1 MAAPVCPRCRETFA
15 GQVGEGWL
23 TCQRC
28 NHRWMPNASN
38 AGKVAAPAAAQ
49 PPPPAIIPLPPAPA
63 TALPPVPVAAGVG
76 HHAESDEYAPN
87 ETGEMKRRTAALTNR
102 QSAVA
107 ATVDVD
113 PAQVPAALP
122 VTSGTDPFDPD
133 LFERMARQAQV
144 ERSQKDQQSTGERG
158 DRGDPPAA
166 MAVAQPVSAAV
177 PKKER
182 TVTARRITCPVC
194 GHGFSSTIPDDLPQ
208 ACPQCQTSFNLARGH
223 VVSGGAKANGGD
235 PLLGR
240 LLRGCLIDRKVG
252 EGGMGSV
259 YHARQLSLERSVA
272 IKVLPPELAR
282 NRNFISRFE
291 REAKSLA
298 RINHPNILHIYDF
311 GEDQQL
317 GIYFMIIEFVEGRDL
332 GDLLHESYTL
342 GQIEVLDILR
352 QAAMGL
358 EQAAEKGVI
367 HRDIKPDNLMLTKE
381 GICKVS
387 DFGLAKATTA
397 EKDVTTVG
405 VRVGTPAFMSPEQC
419 DGDDVDFRS
428 DIYNL
433 GCTAFLALT
442 GQLPYD
448 ADTPFAIMLKHKND
462 PVPSPRSF
470 NPNLDARVERLVMR
484 MIAKRPADRFD
495 TLRELVEQVEDLEVK
510 LAGTSTVLRKTRG
523 PFRAMNDLEAVEH
536 ARMTSSG
543 IRAATAERSPEAQGE
558 RKVSGRAPAVPVAKP
573 ASTPAPVGPALVP
586 DWLKPVEE
594 AKPRKTTSNLHPM
607 PTPRPTPQAG
617 TTSQREMKDLRSKLT
632 EARHRNMQDEAHT
645 LAAEGDRLAANGQ
658 LSAAADV
665 WTRAATMTPN
675 AAEAQSLL
683 QRAGKARRGRG
694 IGRLIKRLVIL
705 TLVLGLIVAA
715 AFYGVPVG
723 HNLLANQR
731 LEPLRSISAP
741 QARLTAL
748 EGFVVSYGTP
758 LEAYT
763 QVFKQSYPIIA
774 ADTARSDIAQLKV
787 QLAPPPPKV
796 DPAKPNKADQE
807 MSRLEALRADVAVP
821 WMTVATEARRVIAE
835 GEAKER
841 ARPILSEAEQQ
852 LAAMAADYEEIRAQW
867 AGGHQGAVAEL
878 AAKFRAK
885 HQRAGASAPAA
896 LPGRVVVVD
905 ADTGTTPAQVQIT
918 TRVQVAD
925 GGDRGVIAG
934 ESHLPPGETAFC
946 RYPRSTVTL
955 EITAPKYRSE
965 RIQIPPNADAAE
977 QTVTIVMHPG
987 EAWRAQVARQPR
999 WLSLNPLPGSPFA
1012 LLRTPEHLAL
1022 VRLATGELRSALTR
1036 AQAPVAASSDGAL
1049 WTDCLDPRGAGFTVG
1064 TTDGL
1069 GIELLVDEATIRL
1082 GKVLHRGKAP
1092 LLAFID
1098 KDLTYQSKRAYF
1110 AVTAVDKGMTIT
1122 ARTNEKDLW
1131 TVDNLTGFQR
1141 PLLWAQD
1148 DRVLVMDDRQLQ
1160 IFDEA
1165 EGKPLVSHTFSGI
1178 RTGVPARLADGTL
1191 FVVPTNNGASLMR
1204 VASTGNVGV
1213 TDVDDKVLS
1222 DSRARLVAQD
1232 GNSVLTASPD
1242 RSLRLITWG
1251 GAGFAA
1257 TWSATLPADAGQPTW
1272 LGLHADLAL
1281 VGDDRGSVFLL
1292 ARADGKLQ
1300 RRIQHPVQL
1309 VLPPLV
1315 AEGQLVIGDREGNLV
1330 AYHLPPVAVP

>member
-1 MAAPVCPRCRETFA
+1 
-15 GQVGEGWL
+15 
-23 TCQRC
+23 
-28 NHRWMPNASN
+28 MPTASN
-38 AGKVAAPAAAQ
+38 AGKIPSVGVAPVVLPPAVPAA
-49 PPPPAIIPLPPAPA
+49 IPLPPAPPP
-63 TALPPVPVAAGVG
+63 TVPPVPVAAGVG
-76 HHAESDEYAPN
+76 RKVESDEYAPN
-87 ETGEMKRRTAALTNR
+87 ETAEMKRRTAALTNR
-102 QSAVA
+102 QFAVA
-107 ATVDVD
+107 AAVDVD
-113 PAQVPAALP
+113 PSQVPAALP
-122 VTSGTDPFDPD
+122 VAGGTDPFDPD

-144 ERSQKDQQSTGERG
+144 
-158 DRGDPPAA
+158 DRTRKENMSAGAGPVRQEPPATA
-166 MAVAQPVSAAV
+166 MDSAPAATTV
-177 PKKER
+177 PTAPLKDR

-194 GHGFSSTIPDDLPQ
+194 GHGFSSTVPDDLPQ
-208 ACPQCQTSFNLARGH
+208 SCPQCQTSFNLARGH
-223 VVSGGAKANGGD
+223 VVSGGAKGNGGD

-342 GQIEVLDILR
+342 GQIELLDILR

-470 NPNLDARVERLVMR
+470 NPNLDSRVERLVMR
-484 MIAKRPADRFD
+484 MIAKRPSDRFD

-543 IRAATAERSPEAQGE
+543 IRAATTAERPIESSADQKIS
-558 RKVSGRAPAVPVAKP
+558 RRSATVPVAKP
-573 ASTPAPVGPALVP
+573 ASTPAPVGESMVP

-607 PTPRPTPQAG
+607 PTPKPAPQAG

-632 EARHRNMQDEAHT
+632 EARQRNLQEESQA
-645 LAAEGDRLAANGQ
+645 LVAEGDRFAANGQ
-658 LSAAADV
+658 MSAAADA

-683 QRAGKARRGRG
+683 QRANKARRGRG

-705 TLVLGLIVAA
+705 VLVLGLIVAA

-723 HNLLANQR
+723 HNLIANQK

-741 QARLTAL
+741 QSRLTAL
-748 EGFVVSYGTP
+748 EGFVATYGTP
-758 LEAYT
+758 LEAYA
-763 QVFKQSYPIIA
+763 QVFNQSYPIIA
-774 ADTARSDIAQLKV
+774 ADTARAEIAQIKL

-796 DPAKPNKADQE
+796 DPAKPSKADQE
-807 MSRLEALRADVAVP
+807 MTRLEALRADVAVP
-821 WMTVATEARRVIAE
+821 WMTVAAEARRVIAE

-852 LAAMAADYEEIRAQW
+852 LAAMASDYEEIRTQW
-867 AGGHQGAVAEL
+867 TDGRQGVVAEL

-885 HQRAGASAPAA
+885 HQRAGASAPSA

-905 ADTGTTPAQVQIT
+905 ADTGVAPAQVHIV
-918 TRVQVAD
+918 TRVQVAE
-925 GGDRGVIAG
+925 GGDRGVLGGESRLPAG
-934 ESHLPPGETAFC
+934 ETSFC

-955 EITAPKYRSE
+955 EISAPKYRTE
-965 RIQIPPNADAAE
+965 RIQVPANADPAE
-977 QTVTIVMHPG
+977 LTVTVALHPG

-999 WLSLNPLPGSPFA
+999 WLSLNSLPGSPYA

-1022 VRLATGELRSALTR
+1022 VRLATGELRSSLTR
-1036 AQAPVAASSDGAL
+1036 SQASVPAANEGAL
-1049 WTDCLDPRGAGFTVG
+1049 WTDCLDPRGTGFTVG

-1069 GIELLVDEATIRL
+1069 GVELLVDDATIRL

-1098 KDLTYQSKRAYF
+1098 KDLTFQAKRAFF
-1110 AVTAVDKGMTIT
+1110 AVSAVDKGMTLS
-1122 ARTNEKDLW
+1122 ARTSDKDLW
-1131 TVDNLTGFQR
+1131 LVDNLTGFQR
-1141 PLLWAQD
+1141 PWLWSQD
-1148 DRVLVMDDRQLQ
+1148 DRVLVIDDRQ
-1160 IFDEA
+1160 IRMFDEA
-1165 EGKPLVSHTFSGI
+1165 EGKQLVSHAFPGI
-1178 RTGVPARLADGTL
+1178 RSGAPARLSEGTVL
-1191 FVVPTNNGASLMR
+1191 VVPTAAGAALLR
-1204 VASTGNVGV
+1204 VAVAGSGSV
-1213 TDVDDKVLS
+1213 TELEDMVLVE
-1222 DSRARLVAQD
+1222 SRARLVAQD
-1232 GNSVLTASPD
+1232 ANVVLTAGQD
-1242 RSLRLITWG
+1242 RSLRLITWNG
-1251 GAGFAA
+1251 SGFSAN
-1257 TWSATLPADAGQPTW
+1257 WSAVLPADAGQATW
-1272 LGLHADLAL
+1272 LSLQTDHAV
-1281 VGDDRGSVFLL
+1281 VGDDRGVVFLL

-1300 RRIQHPVQL
+1300 RRIQHASQLLMPPV
-1309 VLPPLV
+1309 VSD
-1315 AEGQLVIGDREGNLV
+1315 GQLVVGDRDGNLIG
-1330 AYHLPPVAVP
+1330 YHLP